1 MNETEE
7 RPQLEFFRK
16 IPRDLMSRPP
26 LYSSLQNLE
35 SSFFFIA
42 LDRFPHALVM
52 CASAIESAMK
62 SALGFDPEKFIT
74 ANKLY
79 ATAINQFPSLSSFDE
94 AELEHL
100 RFLRNRIVHYGFG
113 PQDDEESAVLLLKAG
128 YPFLMACFKEFFEFD
143 LVDSLKIE
151 FGKQFGIV
159 FNVYINAKGIPASR
173 FTYCFH
179 AFGHLIRWSVRES
192 LMSAWEVDASIDAEE
207 SLAKFDYCM
216 KRKHQIERVLDESWV
231 FKCPICDEIDT
242 FVCEIDQDRLYSHIV
257 SFTRG
262 ECANCGL
269 VVPNACLFLID
280 ALCREQIDKRS
291 SEILQDFGIGD
302 E

>member
-1 MNETEE
+1 MNTTEE
-7 RPQLEFFRK
+7 GPQLEFFRK
-16 IPRDLMSRPP
+16 IPRGLISRPP

-35 SSFFFIA
+35 SSFFLIA

-62 SALGFDPEKFIT
+62 SALGFDPEKFIN

-79 ATAINQFPSLSSFDE
+79 ATAVNQFPSLSSFDE

-100 RFLRNRIVHYGFG
+100 RLLRNRIVHYGFG
-113 PQDDEESAVLLLKAG
+113 PQDDEESAVLLLKSG
-128 YPFLMACFKEFFEFD
+128 YPFLIACFKEFFEFD
-143 LVDSLKIE
+143 LVDSLRVE

-159 FNVYINAKGIPASR
+159 FDVYAKAKHIQVSR
-173 FTYCFH
+173 FTYCFS
-179 AFGHLIRWSVRES
+179 AFSHHIRWSLRES
-192 LMSAWEVDASIDAEE
+192 LMSAWEINASIEAEE
-207 SLAKFDYCM
+207 RFAKYDYCE
-216 KRKHQIERVLDESWV
+216 KRKHQIERVLDASWV

-242 FVCEIDQDRLYSHIV
+242 FVCEIDQDRLYGHIV

-262 ECANCGL
+262 ECASCGL
-269 VVPNACLFLID
+269 IVPNGCLFLID

-291 SEILQDFGIGD
+291 NEILQDFGIDD